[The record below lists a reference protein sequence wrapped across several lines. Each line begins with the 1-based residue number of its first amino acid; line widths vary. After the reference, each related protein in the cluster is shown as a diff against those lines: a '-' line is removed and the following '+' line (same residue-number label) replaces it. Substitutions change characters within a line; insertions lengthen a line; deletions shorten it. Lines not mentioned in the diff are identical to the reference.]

1 MMLIFFVILL
11 ATGEFGPA
19 RNPLSWAETPGG
31 SDGPLT
37 KHKKV
42 RCYSENVKVGDD
54 RNYKM
59 KIRKDIRKWLGEM
72 LVLWSWLCTGS
83 CPDYLTQLTPW
94 SRANSRSIGQEIP
107 CP

>member
-19 RNPLSWAETPGG
+19 RDPVSWAETPGG

-37 KHKKV
+37 QHKKV

-54 RNYKM
+54 RNYEIE
-59 KIRKDIRKWLGEM
+59 KIRKDVRKWLGEM
-72 LVLWSWLCTGS
+72 LVLWSGCAQGHVQT
-83 CPDYLTQLTPW
+83 
-94 SRANSRSIGQEIP
+94 I
-107 CP
+107 